1 MASRTEES
9 RTDLLTRGF
18 RSALGEELFENVAV
32 RRDNF
37 SYRFARGIQD
47 GLDLFAATS
56 WLLGLLACC
65 IEGCGQNEAAE
76 RAILAGRRLRQRAM
90 LLRCGANAEW
100 LADCG

>member
-37 SYRFARGIQD
+37 PYRFARGIQD
-47 GLDLFAATS
+47 GFDLLAAAS
-56 WLLGLLACC
+56 WLHGLLLGC
-65 IEGCGQNEAAE
+65 IESRRQDEAAK
-76 RAILAGRRLRQRAM
+76 RAILPGRRLRQSAV
-90 LLRCGANAEW
+90 LLRSCSNAEW
-100 LADCG
+100 FADCR